1 MTSKKKKG
9 IIWGSVAVVL
19 IVAVI
24 VVLVCFVRFAPKIN
38 NELFKSITPVQYEVA
53 RDFSEGY
60 AAVKVGD
67 QWGFIDINGDLVIEA
82 KYEGTGAF
90 SEGLCAVQQDGK

>member
-1 MTSKKKKG
+1 MMTSKKKKG

-38 NELFKSITPVQYEVA
+38 NELFKSCLLYTSSVESFLPMPYRCNEPTHRLPFGDQTPPVQ
-53 RDFSEGY
+53 
-60 AAVKVGD
+60 
-67 QWGFIDINGDLVIEA
+67 IDSDRR
-82 KYEGTGAF
+82 
-90 SEGLCAVQQDGK
+90 